1 MRSVMSGSDM
11 ARAMR
16 RIAHEV
22 IETNRGVG
30 DLIVVGIR
38 TRGGPLAAR
47 LAALL
52 TEIEGSDVQSGI
64 VDIGMYRDDID
75 SRPRIELGPTEL
87 PDDIDGATIVLVDD
101 VLYTGRTIR
110 AALDALAD
118 IGRAAVV
125 QLAVVVDRGHRELP
139 IQPDF
144 VGHHLETAPG
154 QHVQVRLQEDDGEDA
169 VYLLD
174 TKAQSPGT

>member
-1 MRSVMSGSDM
+1 MRAVMSGDDM
-11 ARAMR
+11 ARALR

-22 IETNRGVG
+22 IEKNRGVA

-38 TRGGPLAAR
+38 TRGGPLADR

-52 TEIEGSDVQSGI
+52 TEIEGANVPSGI

-75 SRPRIELGPTEL
+75 KRPRIELGPTEV
-87 PDDIDGATIVLVDD
+87 PEDIDGATIVLVDD

-118 IGRAAVV
+118 MGRAAVV

-139 IQPDF
+139 IRADF
-144 VGHHLETAPG
+144 VGKNLPTSSSE
-154 QHVQVRLQEDDGEDA
+154 HVTVRVVEIDGEDG
-169 VYLLD
+169 VWIEGPD
-174 TKAQSPGT
+174 DREDEV

>member
-1 MRSVMSGSDM
+1 MRSVMSGDDIS
-11 ARAMR
+11 RALR

-22 IETNRGVG
+22 IEKNRGVDG
-30 DLIVVGIR
+30 LTVVGIR
-38 TRGGPLAAR
+38 TRGGPLAER

-52 TEIEGSDVQSGI
+52 SEIEGSDVQHGI
-64 VDIGMYRDDID
+64 LDIGMYRDDID

-87 PDDIDGATIVLVDD
+87 PDDIDGSTIVLVDD

-139 IQPDF
+139 IRADY
-144 VGHHLETAPG
+144 VGKNLPTSSSE
-154 QHVQVRLQEDDGEDA
+154 HVTVRVAEIDGEDG
-169 VYLLD
+169 VWIEGPED
-174 TKAQSPGT
+174 RGSDE